1 MTFTDHGCLTNCIVC
16 TLQNIHSQLTTTL
29 SCNMY
34 EGMYLPC
41 WPRPKLPPGVYV
53 TRHISFPLKIIVK
66 NFKLS
71 TSHIVTTCKYHWM
84 SRYSICSHC
93 RFAGQLYMHNHFIP
107 IPLLFWYFKIFR
119 DFTNQIFYLYLS
131 FQWTSLRFSLK
142 TRIFI
147 HCSLSSPVRTFY
159 IISCYMEYYTDCHH
173 FRNFT
178 PETTLLPSKS
188 WDC

>member
-1 MTFTDHGCLTNCIVC
+1 MV
-16 TLQNIHSQLTTTL
+16 
-29 SCNMY
+29 
-34 EGMYLPC
+34 YLPC

-53 TRHISFPLKIIVK
+53 IGHISFPLKIIVK

-71 TSHIVTTCKYHWM
+71 TFHIVTTCKYHWM
-84 SRYSICSHC
+84 SRYKCTCLQCNYICTIMPPSISLLFCH
-93 RFAGQLYMHNHFIP
+93 FTFLNHFPWNRTI
-107 IPLLFWYFKIFR
+107 
-119 DFTNQIFYLYLS
+119 FTNQYFICICR
-131 FQWTSLRFSLK
+131 LRISHK

-159 IISCYMEYYTDCHH
+159 IISCYMEYYTNCHH